1 MTADSGKDV
10 FDIIRKYISGEANDS
25 ERKCIESIFSDGE
38 DNHYL
43 QNRLHEDWESMMKS
57 GPRPDADLN
66 KILDQIHHVIRKNES
81 IKRRPLKR
89 VMQLYMKVAAVML
102 LPLLFAG
109 GILLNKESGKNQ
121 TDTEEKSRY
130 TVYAPMGS
138 RVSFSLPDSTTGVL
152 NSGSR
157 LSYSL
162 PFSNE
167 RNIDLEGEAWFNVAK
182 DEEHPFEIRAGGSRI
197 RVLGT
202 SFNLSAYPAEN
213 YVEIVLQEG
222 SVEFSSSEDQKIMME
237 PSERLVFQDGEVK
250 KSIADPEKYNAWVQ
264 GRLVFRED
272 PMAEVARRIE
282 RWYNIK
288 VVLADKELEKYSFR
302 GTFVDDKLE
311 DVLKFLAMTSPI
323 AYKISPRTM
332 MPDGTFTKG
341 TVTIYKK

>member
-10 FDIIRKYISGEANDS
+10 FDIIRKYITGETNDN

-43 QNRLHEDWESMMKS
+43 RNRLYEDWESMIKS
-57 GPRPDADLN
+57 GRQTDADLN
-66 KILDQIHHVIRKNES
+66 KILDQIHHAIRKNES

-89 VMQLYMKVAAVML
+89 VMQLYMKVAAILL
-102 LPLLFAG
+102 LPLLIAG
-109 GILLNKESGKNQ
+109 GILLNKGSGKNQ
-121 TDTEEKSRY
+121 TDIKEKSRY
-130 TVYAPMGS
+130 TIYAPMGS
-138 RVSFSLPDSTTGVL
+138 RVSFSLSDGTTGVL

-182 DEEHPFEIRAGGSRI
+182 DEKHPFEISAGGSRI

-222 SVEFSSSEDQKIMME
+222 SVEFSSSKNQKIMMG

-302 GTFVDDKLE
+302 GTFVDDTFE

-323 AYKISPRTM
+323 TYKISPRTM
-332 MPDGTFTKG
+332 MPDGTYTKG